1 MLSYI
6 LDREIQNSMANWMG
20 LMELQCQLYETLVS
34 VAKLS
39 YLQPGFELQ
48 HYQSFDFYL
57 KFWFFMQDGKFLNH
71 FPEDSCKKNIP
82 ATQTGLL

>member
-6 LDREIQNSMANWMG
+6 LGIEIQNSMAKLNG
-20 LMELQCQLYETLVS
+20 FNGTSVS
-34 VAKLS
+34 TIWNIGESKLS